1 MQPVYTKRVSA
12 ASILREVLENGVL
25 DLKARKK
32 QLARQWIS
40 YATFYLCRV
49 NFAVIAPILTL
60 PPLGFSDFHNG
71 MIASCLL
78 GAYAIGQFI
87 NGQINEK
94 YAKKLMSVGMFGSAA
109 MNFMMA
115 FARDP
120 IVMAALWFFN
130 GYFQSTGW
138 NASTKIVANWFHP
151 NERGKASGILG
162 TSYQIGNVFSW
173 LLAGYAVTLGWQW
186 GFIIPA
192 TFFAISGIH
201 WTLVG
206 KQAPE
211 ESEHETIEGYSETE
225 DTHLGFKWTL
235 KRVLLDWKV
244 WAGAFTLF
252 FLNIIRYGFLTW
264 APTMLFDL
272 DPNITSVTLKALVF
286 PLAGSVGGLTIGLI
300 EQKIKSVTRVGVVFL
315 LCLTSLMLLYPT
327 LTTGT
332 VASAFLAGIGFFTYA
347 PHVLVVAR
355 LPMLLGT
362 RKGTASVTGFIDMM
376 GYVGAT
382 VTGIGTV
389 IFKEIGGWNMAFTF
403 WAVGAFASALAL
415 ASLWNLK
422 KKKET
427 YM

>member
-1 MQPVYTKRVSA
+1 MLNLKTK
-12 ASILREVLENGVL
+12 N
-25 DLKARKK
+25 K

-49 NFAVIAPILTL
+49 NFAIAAPVLML
-60 PPLGFSDFHNG
+60 LLGFSELDIGVISSG
-71 MIASCLL
+71 MLA
-78 GAYAIGQFI
+78 AYAIGQFI

-109 MNFMMA
+109 MNFLMA
-115 FARDP
+115 FAYDP
-120 IVMAALWFFN
+120 MVMAVLWIFN

-151 NERGKASGILG
+151 NERGKACGILG
-162 TSYQIGNVFSW
+162 TSYQIGNVLSW
-173 LLAGYAVTLGWQW
+173 LLAGYAVALGWQW
-186 GFIIPA
+186 GFIMPA
-192 TFFAISGIH
+192 ALFAVSGIH

-211 ESEHETIEGYSETE
+211 EYTRETIEGYSESE
-225 DTHLGFKWTL
+225 DVHLGFKWTL
-235 KRVLLDWKV
+235 RRVLLDWRV
-244 WAGAFTLF
+244 WAGAFALF

-264 APTMLFDL
+264 APTMLFEL
-272 DPNITSVTLKALVF
+272 DPNITSVALKALVF
-286 PLAGSVGGLTIGLI
+286 PLAGSVGGLTIGLV
-300 EQKIKSVTRVGVVFL
+300 EQKIRNVTRVGVVFL
-315 LCLTSLMLLYPT
+315 ICLTGLMLLYPT

-332 VASAFLAGIGFFTYA
+332 FALVCLAGIGFFTYA
-347 PHVLVVAR
+347 PHVLVVTR

-382 VTGIGTV
+382 VTGITTA
-389 IFKEIGGWNMAFTF
+389 IFTGIGGWNMAFTF
-403 WAVGAFASALAL
+403 WAVGAFGSAMALAL
-415 ASLWNLK
+415 LWNLK